1 MRVGIA
7 AAGSGG
13 HVYPALAVAQALV
26 TMGVDM
32 DDVVFFGGNRMEAT
46 TIPEAGYRFV
56 ELDIHGFRR
65 SVSTDNLKLAL
76 KVRKATKVIETV
88 IDMLSL
94 DVMLVFGGYISGPAA
109 QAARHKSIPLVVH
122 EANAVPGMA
131 NRMIARRADLV
142 LIASEEAKEKL
153 KDGIVVGN
161 PLRASFDGFD
171 RSRDGDAARHRY
183 GIGPGTAVLGI
194 VGGSLGASKLN
205 DIARTIARTPDR
217 PFHVLHLCG
226 PSHGE
231 ELTRQAASIADWTVV
246 PFEDDMVHFYAAS
259 DLVISR
265 SGALTVA
272 ELEET
277 ATPAIV
283 VPLSAGNGYQER
295 NAAALVASGGAVMM
309 DQEDPAS
316 IVDAA
321 FSLMADRPRRAAMS
335 VNAGRVGYRHAAT
348 EVAKRVMEVAGG

>member
-13 HVYPALAVAQALV
+13 HVYPALAVAEALV
-26 TMGVDM
+26 AMGVDR

-56 ELDIHGFRR
+56 ELDIHGFKR
-65 SVSTDNLKLAL
+65 SISSGNVKLPL

-88 IDMLSL
+88 ITMLGI
-94 DVMLVFGGYISGPAA
+94 DVMVVFGGYISGPAA
-109 QAARHKSIPLVVH
+109 QAARRKAIPLVVH

-131 NRMIARRADLV
+131 NRMIAGRADLV
-142 LIASEEAKEKL
+142 LVGFEDAKQKL
-153 KDGIVVGN
+153 KGGIVVGN

-171 RSRDGDAARHRY
+171 RSRDADAARRRY
-183 GIGPGTAVLGI
+183 GIPTGSAVLGI

-205 DIARTIARTPDR
+205 AIAQTIAHTPGR

-231 ELTRQAASIADWTVV
+231 EFMSEAASIDDWTVV
-246 PFEDDMVHFYAAS
+246 PFEDDMVHFYAAC

-272 ELEET
+272 EIEET

-283 VPLSAGNGYQER
+283 VPLPAGKGYQGH
-295 NAAALVASGGAVMM
+295 NVAALVAGGGALMM
-309 DQEDPAS
+309 DQEDPAA
-316 IVDAA
+316 IVDTV
-321 FSLMADRPRRAAMS
+321 FSLMADQERRAAMS
-335 VNAGRVGYRHAAT
+335 INAGRMGYRHAAT
-348 EVAKRVMEVAGG
+348 EIAKRVMEVAGG